1 MAKTATKSTGG
12 MTVTPGLPIYALVGE
27 VPFLQQQGLS
37 AITATLPSEPQRL
50 DIDGERSGLADVLD
64 ELRSFAMFGGA
75 KLVVVRDADDFISK
89 HRSQLE
95 DYAANPASSGTL
107 VLRCKSLP
115 GNQRITK
122 QIAKVGQIIKCEPPK
137 DRELPMWIE
146 QRARDSHGIK
156 MQRDAAELLA
166 DLIGGELGRIDN
178 ELAKLALSVDGPVT
192 ADNIRSGGVAFQ
204 REQQMWSMTDALS
217 NGDKAEA
224 VRRWRQLQQTDS
236 SAAFRAVTWL
246 AIWLEKT
253 TAARRMKVRS
263 NASEFTIGKELRIWP
278 ASNVGPILKQAEAM
292 GDAGLR
298 RALDRLA
305 LLDRRIKTGLAD
317 VGPAV
322 ERFLVTL

>member
-1 MAKTATKSTGG
+1 MAKTARKTAST
-12 MTVTPGLPIYALVGE
+12 VKPGLPIYALVGE
-27 VPFLQQQGLS
+27 VPFLQQQHLAS
-37 AITATLPSEPQRL
+37 IVATLGDDPQRV
-50 DIDGERSGLADVLD
+50 DVDGERDGLAEVLD
-64 ELRSFAMFGGA
+64 ELRSFAMFGGD

-89 HRSQLE
+89 HRGQLE
-95 DYAANPASSGTL
+95 DYAAAPADSGTL

-115 GNQRITK
+115 GNQRIAK
-122 QIAKVGQIIKCEPPK
+122 QIAKVGQVLKCEPPK
-137 DRELPMWIE
+137 ERELPAWIE
-146 QRARDSHGIK
+146 QRARDTHGLR
-156 MQRDAAELLA
+156 MEPAAAELLA

-178 ELAKLALSVDGPVT
+178 ELAKLALGVEGDIT
-192 ADNIRSGGVAFQ
+192 ADTIRGGGVAFQ

-217 NGDKAEA
+217 QGDKAEA

-253 TAARRMKVRS
+253 TSARRMKQRS
-263 NASEFTIGKELRIWP
+263 NASDFAIGKELRIWP
-278 ASNVGPILKQAEAM
+278 ASNVAPILKQAEAM